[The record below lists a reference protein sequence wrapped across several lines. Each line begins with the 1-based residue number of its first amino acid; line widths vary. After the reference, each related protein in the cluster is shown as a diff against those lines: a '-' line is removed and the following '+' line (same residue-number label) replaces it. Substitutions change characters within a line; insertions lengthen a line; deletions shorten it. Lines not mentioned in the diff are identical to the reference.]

1 MHERLI
7 EALLAKGWTYPVI
20 ALRAQISEN
29 RLRDG
34 NLGRREFDRLL
45 KVAECEAKINVDELE
60 VEE

>member
-1 MHERLI
+1 MHDRLI

-34 NLGRREFDRLL
+34 NLGRREFDRLERM
-45 KVAECEAKINVDELE
+45 AELEAKVFIDDLDD
-60 VEE
+60 